1 MPFNAIVEVSK
12 QVPWHHVTCA
22 YGSRLSTSLGH
33 HPTRDQSLDGWPPIA
48 AIVHQQLHGKARCH
62 GLGRTNR
69 RRYLRPPLRTTR
81 NRGESMAICGRSSS
95 FQTRMINLWKVI
107 WIYLNLVRNRGRK
120 HGYMWP
126 FFILPNKDDQFMKGN
141 LNISE
146 FSEACAVLS
155 YHVFSMNCQGFASTH
170 SRFLPW
176 KRIAQINQITTI
188 LTHSMPEWVL
198 KTVGQWPS
206 KISLRTMTSGLP
218 SWKHMW
224 NAWKWV

>member
-33 HPTRDQSLDGWPPIA
+33 HPTRDQSLDGWAPIA

-107 WIYLNLVRNRGRK
+107 WIYLNLVRNRGESMAICGRSSSFQTRMINLWKVIWIYLNLVK
-120 HGYMWP
+120 HAPYYLTMCFQWTV
-126 FFILPNKDDQFMKGN
+126 KDLHPHIPDFCHERG
-141 LNISE
+141 
-146 FSEACAVLS
+146 
-155 YHVFSMNCQGFASTH
+155 
-170 SRFLPW
+170 
-176 KRIAQINQITTI
+176 
-188 LTHSMPEWVL
+188 
-198 KTVGQWPS
+198 
-206 KISLRTMTSGLP
+206 
-218 SWKHMW
+218 
-224 NAWKWV
+224 